1 MGAHWQVVK
10 ESELMVIREY
20 AKVYSDV
27 IESSKSLIILQ
38 WNFGTE
44 LEKNKRFMELVTDIS
59 GIWKT

>member
-1 MGAHWQVVK
+1 MVK

-38 WNFGTE
+38 
-44 LEKNKRFMELVTDIS
+44 
-59 GIWKT
+59 